1 MAADARPTQ
10 ARTDTHWQRFAVPYE
25 FPVVFT
31 EGVFDPENP
40 ALRDVLCRLEPAKRH
55 RVVFFV
61 DDGLNAGRAPLA
73 EAIARYAQRHSDVM
87 ELACAPV
94 VVPGGE
100 KIKSDLHFVESVQQ
114 TLFDLHI
121 DRHSYV
127 IAVGGGAVL
136 DAIGLVAST
145 THRGVRHIRIP
156 TTVLAQNDS
165 GVGVKNGVN
174 LQGVK
179 NFVGTFAPPFAVLND
194 LEFVMTLPD
203 RDKIAGMAEAVK
215 VSLIRDAEF
224 FGWIERHMDDLATFE
239 RSAMATMIRRC
250 AELHMRQI
258 GLGGDP
264 FEAGSV
270 TMNSMSFST
279 ANGGAK
285 VPTKFFTP
293 CRLTP
298 FFTPTPESFC
308 ASTVVGMRMWRTPRC
323 VVEATRPMASSTAPP
338 PTAMT
343 KEWRSMCRSNSVCC
357 TLSTKCRS
365 DLIFSPPGTATGA
378 QASSITSLCRRAYCT
393 IASGSGARPAL
404 RPSSTNTTTRWRL
417 AGSSRHST
425 SRSAG
430 FSGSN
435 TPSVKM
441 TGNS

>member
-100 KIKSDLHFVESVQQ
+100 KIKSDLHFVESFQQ
-114 TLFDLHI
+114 TLFDLHV
-121 DRHSYV
+121 DRHSFV

-136 DAIGLVAST
+136 DAVGLIAAT

-179 NFVGTFAPPFAVLND
+179 NFVGTFSPPFAVLND

-215 VSLIRDAEF
+215 VALIRDAQF

-239 RSAMATMIRRC
+239 RSAMAHMIRRC

-258 GLGGDP
+258 GQGGDP
-264 FEAGSV
+264 FETGSARPLDYGHWSAHKLESLTRHHVRHGEAVAIGMALDARYSVLAGLLAAGEEERICALLEYLG
-270 TMNSMSFST
+270 FDLWHP
-279 ANGGAK
+279 ALAK
-285 VPTKFFTP
+285 
-293 CRLTP
+293 
-298 FFTPTPESFC
+298 
-308 ASTVVGMRMWRTPRC
+308 
-323 VVEATRPMASSTAPP
+323 
-338 PTAMT
+338 
-343 KEWRSMCRSNSVCC
+343 
-357 TLSTKCRS
+357 
-365 DLIFSPPGTATGA
+365 
-378 QASSITSLCRRAYCT
+378 
-393 IASGSGARPAL
+393 SGAHGEWVILEGL
-404 RPSSTNTTTRWRL
+404 RDFQEHLGGELTVTLLGGIGVGVEVHEIDRERMRQAMHWLKDR
-417 AGSSRHST
+417 A
-425 SRSAG
+425 SA
-430 FSGSN
+430 
-435 TPSVKM
+435 
-441 TGNS
+441 

>member
-100 KIKSDLHFVESVQQ
+100 KIKSDLHFVESFQQ
-114 TLFDLHI
+114 TLFDLHV
-121 DRHSYV
+121 DRHSFV

-136 DAIGLVAST
+136 DAVGLIAAT

-179 NFVGTFAPPFAVLND
+179 NFVGTFSPPFAVLND

-215 VSLIRDAEF
+215 VALIRDAQF

-239 RSAMATMIRRC
+239 RSAMAHMIRRC

-258 GLGGDP
+258 GQGGDP
-264 FEAGSV
+264 FETGSARPLDYGHWSAHKLESLTRHHVRHGEAVAIGMALDARYSVLAGLLAAGEEERICALLEYL
-270 TMNSMSFST
+270 SFDLWHP
-279 ANGGAK
+279 ALAK
-285 VPTKFFTP
+285 
-293 CRLTP
+293 
-298 FFTPTPESFC
+298 
-308 ASTVVGMRMWRTPRC
+308 
-323 VVEATRPMASSTAPP
+323 
-338 PTAMT
+338 
-343 KEWRSMCRSNSVCC
+343 
-357 TLSTKCRS
+357 
-365 DLIFSPPGTATGA
+365 
-378 QASSITSLCRRAYCT
+378 
-393 IASGSGARPAL
+393 SGAHGEWVILEGL
-404 RPSSTNTTTRWRL
+404 RDFQEHLGGELTVTLLGGIGVGVEVHEIDRERMRQAMHWLKDR
-417 AGSSRHST
+417 A
-425 SRSAG
+425 SA
-430 FSGSN
+430 
-435 TPSVKM
+435 
-441 TGNS
+441 

>member
-61 DDGLNAGRAPLA
+61 DDGLNAGRTPLA
-73 EAIARYAQRHSDVM
+73 EAIVKYAQRHGDAM

-100 KIKSDLHFVESVQQ
+100 KIKSDLHFVESIQQ
-114 TLFDLHI
+114 KLFELHI

-136 DAIGLVAST
+136 DAVGLVAAT

-194 LEFVMTLPD
+194 LEFVMALPD

-215 VSLIRDAEF
+215 VALIRDAQF

-239 RSAMATMIRRC
+239 RSAMARMIRRC

-258 GLGGDP
+258 GQGGDP
-264 FEAGSV
+264 FESGSARPLDYGHWSAHKLESLTRHHVRHGEAVAIGMALDARYSVLVGLLAPGEEERICALLEYLGFDLWHPALAKSGASGEWAILEGLRDFQEHLGGELSV
-270 TMNSMSFST
+270 TLL
-279 ANGGAK
+279 GGIGTG
-285 VPTKFFTP
+285 VEVHEID
-293 CRLTP
+293 R
-298 FFTPTPESFC
+298 ER
-308 ASTVVGMRMWRTPRC
+308 MRQ
-323 VVEATRPMASSTAPP
+323 
-338 PTAMT
+338 AMHWL
-343 KEWRSMCRSNSVCC
+343 K
-357 TLSTKCRS
+357 
-365 DLIFSPPGTATGA
+365 D
-378 QASSITSLCRRAYCT
+378 RA
-393 IASGSGARPAL
+393 GG
-404 RPSSTNTTTRWRL
+404 
-417 AGSSRHST
+417 
-425 SRSAG
+425 
-430 FSGSN
+430 
-435 TPSVKM
+435 
-441 TGNS
+441 

>member
-136 DAIGLVAST
+136 DAVGLVAAT

-194 LEFVMTLPD
+194 LEFVMALPD
-203 RDKIAGMAEAVK
+203 RDKVAGMAEAVK
-215 VSLIRDAEF
+215 VALIRDAQF

-239 RSAMATMIRRC
+239 RSAMAYMIRHC

-258 GLGGDP
+258 GQGGDP
-264 FEAGSV
+264 FETGSARPLDYGHWSAHKLESLTRHHVRHGEAVAIGMALDARYSVLAGLLAAGEEERICALLEYLGFDLWHPALAKSGAHGEWVILEGLRDFQEHLGGELSVTLLGGIGVGVEVHEIDRERMRQAMHWLKDRAGS
-270 TMNSMSFST
+270 
-279 ANGGAK
+279 
-285 VPTKFFTP
+285 
-293 CRLTP
+293 
-298 FFTPTPESFC
+298 
-308 ASTVVGMRMWRTPRC
+308 
-323 VVEATRPMASSTAPP
+323 
-338 PTAMT
+338 
-343 KEWRSMCRSNSVCC
+343 
-357 TLSTKCRS
+357 
-365 DLIFSPPGTATGA
+365 
-378 QASSITSLCRRAYCT
+378 
-393 IASGSGARPAL
+393 
-404 RPSSTNTTTRWRL
+404 
-417 AGSSRHST
+417 
-425 SRSAG
+425 
-430 FSGSN
+430 
-435 TPSVKM
+435 
-441 TGNS
+441 